1 MDSFNWEQYL
11 KNYKDLRDAG
21 INNQQSAWRHFL
33 RFGKNENRSDK
44 LNESEVIT
52 YDENGNEVTNV
63 EVSERQLANEYIL
76 PDDVVFEL
84 GARYGSVSC
93 TINRKLKNRK
103 NQVVVEP
110 DSRVWD
116 SLEKNK
122 LRNNC
127 EFFIVKGFLSNSKL
141 DLCDLESYNGYGTTA
156 IRNDNSM
163 IPSYTMEYIK
173 GLTGIQTF
181 NVLVADCEGFLEI
194 FLDENPDIL
203 NNLRLFMFE
212 ADRPDKCDY
221 LKIRNLLNEKK
232 FTELLSGHQNVW
244 IR

>member
-1 MDSFNWEQYL
+1 MDSFNWEFYL
-11 KNYKDLRDAG
+11 KNYQDLRDAG
-21 INNQQSAWRHFL
+21 INNQQSAWRHFVL
-33 RFGKNENRSDK
+33 FGRNEGRTDK
-44 LNESEVIT
+44 LNESDVIT
-52 YDENGNEVTNV
+52 YDENGNEVTNA

-93 TINRKLKNRK
+93 TINRKLNNRK

-110 DSRVWD
+110 DSRVWEY
-116 SLEKNK
+116 LEKNK

-156 IRNDNSM
+156 FKNEDSV

-173 GLTGIQTF
+173 NLTGIQTF
-181 NVLVADCEGFLEI
+181 NVLVADCEGFLET
-194 FLDENPDIL
+194 FLDENPEIL
-203 NNLRLFMFE
+203 NNLRLFLFE
-212 ADRPDKCDY
+212 ADRSDKCDY
-221 LKIRNLLNEKK
+221 LKIRNNLTNLG